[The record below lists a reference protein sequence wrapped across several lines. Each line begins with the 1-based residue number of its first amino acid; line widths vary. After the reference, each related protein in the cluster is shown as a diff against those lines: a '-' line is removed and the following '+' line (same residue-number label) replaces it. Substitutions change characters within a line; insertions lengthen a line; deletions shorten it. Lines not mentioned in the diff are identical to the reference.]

1 MFPAAVSLE
10 LLGAGL
16 SFARS
21 MTSEVLTSNLLSLKW
36 NVSLAPLMVIV
47 TTCAVPSIVVT
58 LKQSVS
64 VSQSLSACTSQLA
77 LSSL

>member
-1 MFPAAVSLE
+1 
-10 LLGAGL
+10 
-16 SFARS
+16 

-36 NVSLAPLMVIV
+36 NVSSAPLMVIV

-64 VSQSLSACTSQLA
+64 VSQSLSACTLQLA
-77 LSSL
+77 LGFLLV